1 MLTGGTVSKVIS
13 GQTDVWSAL
22 FDYSLLCWTV
32 LFSPSRSCSLVSSSV
47 CQCTCAQQGDVQ
59 KRKALTET
67 SRKSVLMTDLS
78 PKSFVKLVQRM
89 VCKSVCLSG
98 CTNMY
103 SWCLFDVL
111 CMCASEFVLLCKRSS
126 IAELWMCVCSL
137 PSMCKKPGAGI
148 YPVPTTQTQ

>member
-32 LFSPSRSCSLVSSSV
+32 LFSPSRSCSLVSPSV

-98 CTNMY
+98 VY
-103 SWCLFDVL
+103 KY
-111 CMCASEFVLLCKRSS
+111 VLLMF
-126 IAELWMCVCSL
+126 I
-137 PSMCKKPGAGI
+137 
-148 YPVPTTQTQ
+148 